1 MAWMRHP
8 HTRMAWRRLSDG
20 SALLFANGA
29 AWPATI
35 EDAKVLAAAQWIDG
49 DTLTRLGSGG
59 RELLQTLADGGYLL
73 PEE

>member
-1 MAWMRHP
+1 MRHP

-29 AWPATI
+29 AWPATVA
-35 EDAKVLAAAQWIDG
+35 DAKVLAAAQRLDG
-49 DTLTRLGSGG
+49 ATLAALSPAG

-73 PEE
+73 PE